1 MSASCTVTVAQ
12 LISSISMQGNLEI
25 YTGDS
30 QRLSVTITPS
40 NATNKG
46 LRWSS
51 SNNNVASV
59 NDGVVTGIAPG
70 TATVTC
76 VTTDG
81 SKKSASCTVV
91 VKQGVTGITLNKT
104 YVINFYEN
112 YYELLVNNIC
122 DIKTDVVRWLNSFR
136 RPLAFLYDEW
146 LSCDDCFSERWD
158 DMVDWIENL
167 YRYQK
172 EGDDRNE

>member
-1 MSASCTVTVAQ
+1 MAYICTKGKKCKECEHFLYDEENDRMACFAEIDEEVRTKLDAE
-12 LISSISMQGNLEI
+12 ITEFRKSYEDKTKKEI
-25 YTGDS
+25 Y
-30 QRLSVTITPS
+30 
-40 NATNKG
+40 
-46 LRWSS
+46 
-51 SNNNVASV
+51 
-59 NDGVVTGIAPG
+59 NDW
-70 TATVTC
+70 
-76 VTTDG
+76 
-81 SKKSASCTVV
+81 
-91 VKQGVTGITLNKT
+91 
-104 YVINFYEN
+104 YVINFYES